1 MTELNLHK
9 IEKKILLSL
18 VKHDKIDIDTLA
30 SNTDLSMD
38 NVRRGVEWL
47 KYKGLVSV
55 SINKDS
61 IVQLVSEKSK
71 DDSSNNDKTEN
82 SVNLTL
88 PERRIVASIGSK
100 GQKNVTIG
108 DLAKISRLSNIEF
121 GVGIQNALRNGWL
134 TKAADSLTLTENS
147 EKLSDEETL
156 LEKISKQKKMK
167 LSELNDQELHGFTL
181 LKKRPGYLRETI
193 EKSFN
198 ISLTSEGKKV
208 VPTINIDEQE
218 GIGTITA
225 EILNSGK
232 WKNEK
237 FTEIDVTS
245 PVRSYSIGRTHPLTD
260 IINEIREIFVSMGF
274 SEIEGSTIQSCFWN
288 FDVLFTPQDHPARD
302 MQDTF
307 YISNLTDENI
317 DPVICKKVSNFHTKE
332 WNYDWDIE
340 KSKQT
345 VLRTHTTPVTVKYL
359 SENKLSEGRIFSIG
373 RVFRNEKMSY
383 KHLME
388 FHQIEGVVI
397 GDTVNLRDL
406 MGLQKQFYSKLGLD
420 KVKFWPTYFPY
431 TEPSLQSMV
440 YIDKL
445 GKWIELFGMGMFRPE
460 VTQSVGITNN
470 VLAWGGGLER
480 IAMIRYG
487 LDDVR
492 ELYDNKLSW
501 LRKQPICPL

>member
-18 VKHDKIDIDTLA
+18 VKHDKIDVDTLA

-38 NVRRGVEWL
+38 NVRRGIEWL
-47 KYKGLVSV
+47 KYKGLVTV
-55 SINKDS
+55 SIHKDS
-61 IVQLVSEKSK
+61 IVELVPEKSN
-71 DDSSNNDKTEN
+71 DSSSNNKIKN
-82 SVNLTL
+82 SITLIL
-88 PERRIVASIGSK
+88 PERRIVDSIRSK
-100 GQKNVTIG
+100 SQKAITISN
-108 DLAKISRLSNIEF
+108 LAKISGLSNIEF
-121 GVGIQNALRNGWL
+121 GVGVQNALRNGWL
-134 TKAADSLTLTENS
+134 TKAANTLNLTETS
-147 EKLSDEETL
+147 EKLSHEESL
-156 LEKISKQKKMK
+156 LEKISKQKKIK
-167 LSELNDQELHGFTL
+167 LSELNEQELRGFTL

-198 ISLTSEGKKV
+198 ISLTNEGKKI
-208 VPTINIDEQE
+208 VPTIRKDEQD

-232 WKNEK
+232 WRNER
-237 FTEIDVTS
+237 FTEIDVSS
-245 PVRSYSIGRTHPLTD
+245 PVRSYGMGRTHPLTD

-274 SEIEGSTIQSCFWN
+274 SEIEGPTIQSCFWN

-307 YISNLTDENI
+307 YISNFIDENI
-317 DPVICKKVSNFHTKE
+317 DPIISKQVSTFHTKE

-345 VLRTHTTPVTVKYL
+345 VLRTHTTPVTVKFL
-359 SENKLSEGRIFSIG
+359 SESKLREGRIFSIG

-388 FHQIEGVVI
+388 FHQIEGIVI
-397 GDTVNLRDL
+397 GETVNLRDL

-445 GKWIELFGMGMFRPE
+445 GKWVELFGMGMFRPE

-480 IAMIRYG
+480 IAMMRYG

-501 LRKQPICPL
+501 LRKQPLCPL

>member
-18 VKHDKIDIDTLA
+18 VKHDKTDIEKLA
-30 SNTDLSMD
+30 SITNLSLD
-38 NVRRGVEWL
+38 NVRRGIEWL
-47 KYKGLVSV
+47 KYKGMVSV
-55 SINKDS
+55 SVHKDS
-61 IVQLVSEKSK
+61 TVQLISERSNDRRPSNKPHVS
-71 DDSSNNDKTEN
+71 DK
-82 SVNLTL
+82 LTL
-88 PERRIVASIGSK
+88 PERRIVNLIK
-100 GQKNVTIG
+100 NKHQKNIKIG
-108 DLAKISRLSNIEF
+108 ELAKLCSMSNIEF
-121 GVGIQNALRNGWL
+121 SVGIQNALRNGWL
-134 TKAADSLTLTENS
+134 NKAEDTLKITDNS
-147 EKLSDEETL
+147 ENLSLEETL
-156 LEKISKQKKMK
+156 LEKISRLKKIK
-167 LSELNDQELHGFTL
+167 HSELSDKELHGFTL
-181 LKKRPGYLRETI
+181 LKKRPGYLKEII
-193 EKSFN
+193 EKTFD
-198 ISLTSEGKKV
+198 ISLTNEGKKV
-208 VPTINIDEQE
+208 ASNIKNDSEG
-218 GIGTITA
+218 GIGAITS
-225 EILNSGK
+225 EILTTGK
-232 WKNEK
+232 WKTKK

-245 PVRSYSIGRTHPLTD
+245 PVRSYAMGRTHPLTD

-307 YISNLTDENI
+307 YLSNLTDEEI
-317 DPVICKKVSNFHTKE
+317 DSVISNKVSKFHKTE

-345 VLRTHTTPVTVKYL
+345 VLRTHTTPVTIKYL
-359 SENKLSEGRIFSIG
+359 SKNKLNSGRIFSIG

-388 FHQIEGVVI
+388 FHQVEGIVI
-397 GDTVNLRDL
+397 GKTVNLRDL
-406 MGLQKQFYSKLGLD
+406 MGLQKQFYSKLGLE

-440 YIDKL
+440 FIDKL
-445 GKWIELFGMGMFRPE
+445 GKWVELFGMGMFRPE
-460 VTQSVGITNN
+460 VTQSVGILNN

-501 LRKQPICPL
+501 LRMQPICPL

>member
-18 VKHDKIDIDTLA
+18 VKHDKIDIETLA
-30 SNTDLSMD
+30 SNTNLSLD
-38 NVRRGVEWL
+38 NVRRGIEWL

-55 SINKDS
+55 FIKKDS
-61 IVQLVSEKSK
+61 IVHLVAEKLNDGSSK
-71 DDSSNNDKTEN
+71 DKIDG
-82 SVNLTL
+82 SVRLTL
-88 PERRIVASIGSK
+88 PERRIVNSIK
-100 GQKNVTIG
+100 NNGQNTIRIG

-121 GVGIQNALRNGWL
+121 GVGTQNALRNGWL
-134 TKAADSLTLTENS
+134 TKAADTMSLTENS
-147 EKLSDEETL
+147 EKPSDEEIL
-156 LEKISKQKKMK
+156 LEKISKLKKMK
-167 LSELNDQELHGFTL
+167 LSELSDQDLRGFTL

-193 EKSFN
+193 EKSFS
-198 ISLTSEGKKV
+198 ISLTDEGKKV
-208 VPTINIDEQE
+208 IPSIKNDLQE
-218 GIGTITA
+218 GISAITA
-225 EILNSGK
+225 EIINSGK
-232 WKNEK
+232 WKKEK
-237 FTEIDVTS
+237 FTEIDVSS
-245 PVRSYSIGRTHPLTD
+245 PVRSYVMGRTHPLTD
-260 IINEIREIFVSMGF
+260 IINEIREIFISMGF

-307 YISNLTDENI
+307 YISNLIDENI
-317 DPVICKKVSNFHTKE
+317 DPIISKQVANFHAME

-345 VLRTHTTPVTVKYL
+345 VLRTHTTPVTIRYL
-359 SENKLSEGRIFSIG
+359 SKSKLSEGRIFSIG

-388 FHQIEGVVI
+388 FHQIEGIVI
-397 GDTVNLRDL
+397 GETVNLRDL
-406 MGLQKQFYSKLGLD
+406 MGLQEQFYSKLGLD

-445 GKWIELFGMGMFRPE
+445 GKWVELFGMGMFRPE

-501 LRKQPICPL
+501 LRMQPICPL

>member
-18 VKHDKIDIDTLA
+18 VKHQKIDIEKLA
-30 SNTDLSMD
+30 SITNLSLD
-38 NVRRGVEWL
+38 NVRRGIEWL
-47 KYKGLVSV
+47 KYKGMLSVSV
-55 SINKDS
+55 HKDS
-61 IVQLVSEKSK
+61 IVQLISERSNDAHPSDKPH
-71 DDSSNNDKTEN
+71 DSD
-82 SVNLTL
+82 NLTL
-88 PERRIVASIGSK
+88 PERRIVNTIKSTH
-100 GQKNVTIG
+100 QKNIRIG
-108 DLAKISRLSNIEF
+108 DLAKLCGMSNIEF
-121 GVGIQNALRNGWL
+121 SVGLQNALRNGWL
-134 TKAADSLTLTENS
+134 SKVADTLKITDNS
-147 EKLSDEETL
+147 EKLSLEETL
-156 LEKISKQKKMK
+156 LEKISSLKKIK
-167 LSELNDQELHGFTL
+167 LSELSDKELHGFTL
-181 LKKRPGYLRETI
+181 LKKRPGYLKETI
-193 EKSFN
+193 EKTFD
-198 ISLTSEGKKV
+198 ISLTNEGRKV
-208 VPTINIDEQE
+208 ASNIKSDGEE
-218 GIGTITA
+218 GIGAITS
-225 EILNSGK
+225 EIISTGR

-245 PVRSYSIGRTHPLTD
+245 PVRSYEMGRTHPLTE

-307 YISNLTDENI
+307 YLSDLTDEEI
-317 DPVICKKVSNFHTKE
+317 DPVISNKVSHFHKTE
-332 WNYDWDIE
+332 WSYDWDIE

-345 VLRTHTTPVTVKYL
+345 VLRTHTTPVTIKYL
-359 SENKLSEGRIFSIG
+359 SESKLNSGRIFSIG

-388 FHQIEGVVI
+388 FHQIEGIVI
-397 GDTVNLRDL
+397 GETVNLRDL
-406 MGLQKQFYSKLGLD
+406 MGLQKQFYSKLGLE

-445 GKWIELFGMGMFRPE
+445 GKWVELFGMGMFRPE
-460 VTQSVGITNN
+460 VTQSVGISNN

-501 LRKQPICPL
+501 LRMQPICPL

>member
-18 VKHDKIDIDTLA
+18 VNQDKIDIETLA
-30 SNTDLSMD
+30 SKTSLSLD
-38 NVRRGVEWL
+38 NVRRGIEWL

-55 SINKDS
+55 FINKDS
-61 IVQLVSEKSK
+61 IVQLVSEKSNDGSSK
-71 DDSSNNDKTEN
+71 DKTDDSVS
-82 SVNLTL
+82 LTL
-88 PERRIVASIGSK
+88 PERRIVDSIK
-100 GQKNVTIG
+100 NNGQNAIRIG

-121 GVGIQNALRNGWL
+121 SVGIQNALRNGWL
-134 TKAADSLTLTENS
+134 TKDADTMNLTENS
-147 EKLSDEETL
+147 EKLSHEEIL
-156 LEKISKQKKMK
+156 LEKISKLKKMK
-167 LSELNDQELHGFTL
+167 LSDLTDQELRGFNL
-181 LKKRPGYLRETI
+181 LKKRPGYLKETI
-193 EKSFN
+193 EKSFD
-198 ISLTSEGKKV
+198 ISLTNEGKKL
-208 VPTINIDEQE
+208 VPSIKNDEQE
-218 GIGTITA
+218 GISAITA

-237 FTEIDVTS
+237 FTEIDVSS
-245 PVRSYSIGRTHPLTD
+245 PVRSYAMGRTHPLTD

-274 SEIEGSTIQSCFWN
+274 TEIEGPTIQSCFWN

-307 YISNLTDENI
+307 YISNLIDEDI
-317 DPVICKKVSNFHTKE
+317 DPNISKQVSNFHMME

-359 SENKLSEGRIFSIG
+359 SESKMSEGRIFLIG

-388 FHQIEGVVI
+388 FHQIEGIVI
-397 GDTVNLRDL
+397 GETVNLRDL

-445 GKWIELFGMGMFRPE
+445 GKWVELFGMGMFRPE

-501 LRKQPICPL
+501 LRMQPICPL

>member
-1 MTELNLHK
+1 
-9 IEKKILLSL
+9 
-18 VKHDKIDIDTLA
+18 
-30 SNTDLSMD
+30 
-38 NVRRGVEWL
+38 
-47 KYKGLVSV
+47 V

-61 IVQLVSEKSK
+61 IVQFASEKSN
-71 DDSSNNDKTEN
+71 DDSSSNKTKN
-82 SVNLTL
+82 SNSITL
-88 PERRIVASIGSK
+88 PERRIVDSIRSK
-100 GQKNVTIG
+100 GQKTIAIG
-108 DLAKISRLSNIEF
+108 DLAKISGLSNIEF
-121 GVGIQNALRNGWL
+121 GVGMQNALRNGWL
-134 TKAADSLTLTENS
+134 TKAGDNLNLTQNS
-147 EKLSDEETL
+147 EKPSDEEAL
-156 LEKISKQKKMK
+156 LEKILKQKKMK

-181 LKKRPGYLRETI
+181 LKKRPGYIRETI
-193 EKSFN
+193 EKFFK
-198 ISLTSEGKKV
+198 ISLSSEGKKV
-208 VPTINIDEQE
+208 VPTIKKDEQE

-225 EILNSGK
+225 EILSSGK

-237 FTEIDVTS
+237 FTEIDVSS
-245 PVRSYSIGRTHPLTD
+245 PVRSYGIGRTHPLTD

-274 SEIEGSTIQSCFWN
+274 SEIEGSIIQSCFWN

-317 DPVICKKVSNFHTKE
+317 DPIISKKVSNFHSKE

-340 KSKQT
+340 KSMQT
-345 VLRTHTTPVTVKYL
+345 VLRTHTTPVTIKYL
-359 SENKLSEGRIFSIG
+359 SESKLSEGRIFSIG

-397 GDTVNLRDL
+397 GETVNLRDL
-406 MGLQKQFYSKLGLD
+406 MGLQKQFYSKLGLN

-440 YIDKL
+440 FIDKL

-492 ELYDNKLSW
+492 ELYENKLSW

>member
-18 VKHDKIDIDTLA
+18 VKHDKIDIEKLA
-30 SNTDLSMD
+30 SITNLSLD
-38 NVRRGVEWL
+38 NVRRGIEWL
-47 KYKGLVSV
+47 KYKGMLSVSV
-55 SINKDS
+55 HKDS
-61 IVQLVSEKSK
+61 IVQLISEKS
-71 DDSSNNDKTEN
+71 NDVHPSDKPHV
-82 SVNLTL
+82 SDNLTL
-88 PERRIVASIGSK
+88 PERRIVNAMKSK
-100 GQKNVTIG
+100 HQKNIKIG
-108 DLAKISRLSNIEF
+108 ELAKLCSMSNIEF
-121 GVGIQNALRNGWL
+121 SVGIQNALRNGWL
-134 TKAADSLTLTENS
+134 SKVADTLKITDNS
-147 EKLSDEETL
+147 EKLSLEETL
-156 LEKISKQKKMK
+156 LEKISSLKKIK
-167 LSELNDQELHGFTL
+167 LSELSDKELHGFTL
-181 LKKRPGYLRETI
+181 LKKRPGYLKETT
-193 EKSFN
+193 EKNFD
-198 ISLTSEGKKV
+198 ISLTNEGKKV
-208 VPTINIDEQE
+208 ASNIKNDGEE
-218 GIGTITA
+218 GIGAITS
-225 EILNSGK
+225 EIISTGK

-245 PVRSYSIGRTHPLTD
+245 PVRSYAMGRTHPLTE

-274 SEIEGSTIQSCFWN
+274 SEIEGLTIQSCFWN

-307 YISNLTDENI
+307 YLSDLTDKEI
-317 DPVICKKVSNFHTKE
+317 DPVISNKVSHFHKTE
-332 WNYDWDIE
+332 WSYDWDIE

-345 VLRTHTTPVTVKYL
+345 VLRTHTTPVTIKYL
-359 SENKLSEGRIFSIG
+359 SESKLNSGRIFSIG

-388 FHQIEGVVI
+388 FHQIEGIVI
-397 GDTVNLRDL
+397 GETVNLRDL
-406 MGLQKQFYSKLGLD
+406 MGLQKQFYSKLGLE

-445 GKWIELFGMGMFRPE
+445 GKWVELFGMGMLRPE
-460 VTQSVGITNN
+460 VTQSVGILNN

-501 LRKQPICPL
+501 LRMQPICPL

>member
-18 VKHDKIDIDTLA
+18 VKHDKSDIEKLA
-30 SNTDLSMD
+30 SITNLSLD
-38 NVRRGVEWL
+38 NVRRGIEWL
-47 KYKGLVSV
+47 KYKGMVSV
-55 SINKDS
+55 SVHKDS
-61 IVQLVSEKSK
+61 TVQLISERSNDGRPSDKLHVS
-71 DDSSNNDKTEN
+71 D
-82 SVNLTL
+82 NLTL
-88 PERRIVASIGSK
+88 PERRIVNAIK
-100 GQKNVTIG
+100 NKHQKNIKIG
-108 DLAKISRLSNIEF
+108 ELAKLCSMSNIEF
-121 GVGIQNALRNGWL
+121 SVGIQNALRNGWL
-134 TKAADSLTLTENS
+134 NKAEDTLKITDNS
-147 EKLSDEETL
+147 ENLSLEETL
-156 LEKISKQKKMK
+156 LEKISRLNKIK
-167 LSELNDQELHGFTL
+167 LSELSDKELHGFTL
-181 LKKRPGYLRETI
+181 LKKRPGYLKETI
-193 EKSFN
+193 EKTFE
-198 ISLTSEGKKV
+198 ISLTNEGKKV
-208 VPTINIDEQE
+208 ASNIKNDGEE
-218 GIGTITA
+218 GIGAITS
-225 EILNSGK
+225 EILSTGK
-232 WKNEK
+232 WKNKK

-245 PVRSYSIGRTHPLTD
+245 PVRSYAMGRTHPLTD

-274 SEIEGSTIQSCFWN
+274 SEIEGSTIQSSFWN

-307 YISNLTDENI
+307 YLSNLTDDEEI
-317 DPVICKKVSNFHTKE
+317 DPVISNKVSNFHKAE
-332 WNYDWDIE
+332 WSYDWDIE

-345 VLRTHTTPVTVKYL
+345 VLRTHTTPVTIKYL
-359 SENKLSEGRIFSIG
+359 SKSKLNSGRIFSIG

-388 FHQIEGVVI
+388 FHQIEGIVI
-397 GDTVNLRDL
+397 GKTVNLRDL
-406 MGLQKQFYSKLGLD
+406 MGLQKQFYSKLGLE

-445 GKWIELFGMGMFRPE
+445 GKWVELFGMGMFRPE
-460 VTQSVGITNN
+460 VTRSVGILNN

-501 LRKQPICPL
+501 LRMQPICPL

>member
-18 VKHDKIDIDTLA
+18 VKHDKIDIEKLA
-30 SNTDLSMD
+30 SITNLSVD
-38 NVRRGVEWL
+38 NVRRGIERL
-47 KYKGLVSV
+47 KYKGMLSVSV
-55 SINKDS
+55 HKDS
-61 IVQLVSEKSK
+61 IVQLISEKS
-71 DDSSNNDKTEN
+71 NDVHPSDKPHV
-82 SVNLTL
+82 SDNLTL
-88 PERRIVASIGSK
+88 PERRIANAMKSK
-100 GQKNVTIG
+100 HQKNIKIG
-108 DLAKISRLSNIEF
+108 ELAKLCSMSNIEF
-121 GVGIQNALRNGWL
+121 SVGIQNALRNGWL
-134 TKAADSLTLTENS
+134 SKVADTLKITDNS
-147 EKLSDEETL
+147 EKLSLEETL
-156 LEKISKQKKMK
+156 LEKISSLKKIK
-167 LSELNDQELHGFTL
+167 LSELSDKELHGFTL
-181 LKKRPGYLRETI
+181 LKKRPGYLKETT
-193 EKSFN
+193 EKTFD
-198 ISLTSEGKKV
+198 ISLTNEGKKV
-208 VPTINIDEQE
+208 ASNIKNDGEE
-218 GIGTITA
+218 GIGAITS
-225 EILNSGK
+225 EIISTGK

-245 PVRSYSIGRTHPLTD
+245 PVRSYAMGRTHPLTE

-274 SEIEGSTIQSCFWN
+274 SEIEGLTIQSCFWN

-307 YISNLTDENI
+307 YLSDLTDDEI
-317 DPVICKKVSNFHTKE
+317 DPVISNKVSHFHKTE
-332 WNYDWDIE
+332 WSYDWDIE
-340 KSKQT
+340 KSKQI
-345 VLRTHTTPVTVKYL
+345 VLRTHTTPVTIKYL
-359 SENKLSEGRIFSIG
+359 SESKLNSGRIFSIG

-388 FHQIEGVVI
+388 FHQIEGIVI
-397 GDTVNLRDL
+397 GETVNLRDL
-406 MGLQKQFYSKLGLD
+406 MGLQKQFYSKLGLE

-445 GKWIELFGMGMFRPE
+445 GKWVELFGMGMLRPE
-460 VTQSVGITNN
+460 VTQSVGILNN

-501 LRKQPICPL
+501 LRMQPICPL

>member
-18 VKHDKIDIDTLA
+18 VKHDKIDIETLA
-30 SNTDLSMD
+30 SNTNLSLD
-38 NVRRGVEWL
+38 NVRRGIEWL

-55 SINKDS
+55 FINKDS
-61 IVQLVSEKSK
+61 IVQLVSEKSNDGSSK
-71 DDSSNNDKTEN
+71 DKTDDSVS
-82 SVNLTL
+82 LTL
-88 PERRIVASIGSK
+88 PERRIVDSIK
-100 GQKNVTIG
+100 NNGQNAIRIG

-121 GVGIQNALRNGWL
+121 SVGIQNALRNGWL
-134 TKAADSLTLTENS
+134 TKDADTMNLTENS
-147 EKLSDEETL
+147 EKLSHEEIL
-156 LEKISKQKKMK
+156 LEKISKLKKMK
-167 LSELNDQELHGFTL
+167 LSDLTHQELRGFNL
-181 LKKRPGYLRETI
+181 LKKRPGYLKETI
-193 EKSFN
+193 EKSFD
-198 ISLTSEGKKV
+198 ISLTNEGKKL
-208 VPTINIDEQE
+208 VPSIKNDDQE
-218 GIGTITA
+218 GISAITA

-237 FTEIDVTS
+237 FTEIDVSS
-245 PVRSYSIGRTHPLTD
+245 PVRSYAMGRTHPLTD
-260 IINEIREIFVSMGF
+260 IINEIREIFVSLGF
-274 SEIEGSTIQSCFWN
+274 TEIEGPTIQSCFWN

-307 YISNLTDENI
+307 YISNLIDEDI
-317 DPVICKKVSNFHTKE
+317 DPNISKQVSNFHAME
-332 WNYDWDIE
+332 WSYDWDIE

-359 SENKLSEGRIFSIG
+359 SESKMSEGRIFSIG

-388 FHQIEGVVI
+388 FHQIEGIVI
-397 GDTVNLRDL
+397 GEKVNLRDL

-445 GKWIELFGMGMFRPE
+445 GKWVELFGMGMFRPE

-501 LRKQPICPL
+501 LRMQPICQL

>member
-1 MTELNLHK
+1 MTELSLHK
-9 IEKKILLSL
+9 IEKKILQSL
-18 VKHDKIDIDTLA
+18 VKHDEIDIDTLA
-30 SNTDLSMD
+30 LNTNLSLD
-38 NVRRGVEWL
+38 NVRRGIEWL

-55 SINKDS
+55 STSKDS
-61 IVQLVSEKSK
+61 VIQLISEKSN
-71 DDSSNNDKTEN
+71 DSSPKNKKDNLI
-82 SVNLTL
+82 NLTL
-88 PERRIVASIGSK
+88 PERRIVDSIKNK
-100 GQKNVTIG
+100 GQKTIKIG
-108 DLAKISRLSNIEF
+108 DLAKTSKLSNIEF
-121 GVGIQNALRNGWL
+121 SVGIQNALRNGWL
-134 TKAADSLTLTENS
+134 TKVSDSLNLTENS
-147 EKLSDEETL
+147 EKLSNEEAL
-156 LEKISKQKKMK
+156 LEKISNLKKIK
-167 LSELNDQELHGFTL
+167 LSQLADQELRVYSL
-181 LKKRPGYLRETI
+181 LKKRPGYLKETV
-193 EKSFN
+193 EKSFD
-198 ISLTSEGKKV
+198 ISLTDEGKKV
-208 VPTINIDEQE
+208 GPRIKSDEQD
-218 GIGTITA
+218 GIGAITV
-225 EILNSGK
+225 EILNNGK

-237 FTEIDVTS
+237 FTEIDVSS
-245 PVRSYSIGRTHPLTD
+245 PVRSYAMGRTHPLTD
-260 IINEIREIFVSMGF
+260 IISEIREIFISMGF

-317 DPVICKKVSNFHTKE
+317 DPIISKKVSNFHATE

-359 SENKLSEGRIFSIG
+359 SESKLTEGRIFSIG

-388 FHQIEGVVI
+388 FHQIEGIVI
-397 GDTVNLRDL
+397 GKSVNLRDL
-406 MGLQKQFYSKLGLD
+406 MGLQKQFYSKLGLN

-445 GKWIELFGMGMFRPE
+445 GKWVELFGMGMFRPE

-492 ELYDNKLSW
+492 ELYDNKLTW
-501 LRKQPICPL
+501 LRMQPICPL

>member
-1 MTELNLHK
+1 
-9 IEKKILLSL
+9 
-18 VKHDKIDIDTLA
+18 
-30 SNTDLSMD
+30 
-38 NVRRGVEWL
+38 
-47 KYKGLVSV
+47 VSV

-61 IVQLVSEKSK
+61 IVQLVSIESN
-71 DDSSNNDKTEN
+71 DNSSNNMTKN
-82 SVNLTL
+82 SVSLTL
-88 PERRIVASIGSK
+88 PERRIVDSIRSK
-100 GQKNVTIG
+100 GQKTITIG
-108 DLAKISRLSNIEF
+108 DLAKISMLSNIEF
-121 GVGIQNALRNGWL
+121 GVGMQKALRNGWL
-134 TKAADSLTLTENS
+134 TKAADTLKLTENS
-147 EKLSDEETL
+147 EKPSDEESL
-156 LEKISKQKKMK
+156 LEKLSKQKKIK
-167 LSELNDQELHGFTL
+167 LSELNDQELEGFTL

-198 ISLTSEGKKV
+198 ISLSGEGKKV
-208 VPTINIDEQE
+208 VATLNKDEKE
-218 GIGTITA
+218 GIGPITA

-232 WKNEK
+232 WKNER
-237 FTEIDVTS
+237 FAEIDVSS
-245 PVRSYSIGRTHPLTD
+245 PVRSYSVGRTHPLTD

-274 SEIEGSTIQSCFWN
+274 SEIQGSTIQSCFWN

-307 YISNLTDENI
+307 YVSNVTDENI
-317 DPVICKKVSNFHTKE
+317 DPIISKKVSNFHTKE
-332 WNYDWDIE
+332 WNYDWNIE

-359 SENKLSEGRIFSIG
+359 SESKMSEGRIFSIG

-388 FHQIEGVVI
+388 FHQIEGIVI
-397 GDTVNLRDL
+397 GESVNLRDL

>member
-18 VKHDKIDIDTLA
+18 VKHDKIDVDTLA

-38 NVRRGVEWL
+38 NVRRGIEWL
-47 KYKGLVSV
+47 KYKGLVAV

-61 IVQLVSEKSK
+61 IVELAPEKSN
-71 DDSSNNDKTEN
+71 DSTSNNKIKN
-82 SVNLTL
+82 SITLTL
-88 PERRIVASIGSK
+88 PERRIVDSIRSK
-100 GQKNVTIG
+100 SQKAITIS
-108 DLAKISRLSNIEF
+108 DLAKISGLSNIEF
-121 GVGIQNALRNGWL
+121 GVGVQNALRNGWL
-134 TKAADSLTLTENS
+134 TKAANTLNLTETS
-147 EKLSDEETL
+147 EKLSYEESL
-156 LEKISKQKKMK
+156 LEKISKQKKIK
-167 LSELNDQELHGFTL
+167 LSELNEQELRGFTL

-198 ISLTSEGKKV
+198 ISLTNEGKKI
-208 VPTINIDEQE
+208 VPTIKKDEQD

-232 WKNEK
+232 WRNKR
-237 FTEIDVTS
+237 FTEIDVSS
-245 PVRSYSIGRTHPLTD
+245 PVRSYGMGRTHPLTD

-274 SEIEGSTIQSCFWN
+274 SEIEGPTIQSCFWN

-307 YISNLTDENI
+307 YISNFTDENI
-317 DPVICKKVSNFHTKE
+317 DPIISKQVSTFHTKE

-345 VLRTHTTPVTVKYL
+345 VLRTHTTPVTVKFL
-359 SENKLSEGRIFSIG
+359 SESKLREGRIFSIG

-388 FHQIEGVVI
+388 FHQIEGIVI
-397 GDTVNLRDL
+397 SETVNLRDL

-445 GKWIELFGMGMFRPE
+445 GKWVELFGMGMFRPE

-480 IAMIRYG
+480 IAMMRYG

-501 LRKQPICPL
+501 LRKQPLCPL

>member
-18 VKHDKIDIDTLA
+18 VNQDKIDIETLA
-30 SNTDLSMD
+30 SKTSLSMD
-38 NVRRGVEWL
+38 NVRRGIEWL
-47 KYKGLVSV
+47 KFKGLVSV
-55 SINKDS
+55 FINQDS
-61 IVQLVSEKSK
+61 IVQLVSEQ
-71 DDSSNNDKTEN
+71 SNDGSLKDKTDG
-82 SVNLTL
+82 SVRLTL
-88 PERRIVASIGSK
+88 PERRIVDSLK
-100 GQKNVTIG
+100 NNGQNVISIG

-121 GVGIQNALRNGWL
+121 SVGIQNALRNGWL
-134 TKAADSLTLTENS
+134 TKDADTMNLTENTETPS
-147 EKLSDEETL
+147 HEEIL
-156 LEKISKQKKMK
+156 LEKISKLKKIK
-167 LSELNDQELHGFTL
+167 LSELTDQELHGFTL
-181 LKKRPGYLRETI
+181 LKKRPGYLKETF
-193 EKSFN
+193 EKSFD
-198 ISLTSEGKKV
+198 ISLTNEGKKV
-208 VPTINIDEQE
+208 VPSIKSDEQE
-218 GIGTITA
+218 GISAITV

-237 FTEIDVTS
+237 FTEIDVSS
-245 PVRSYSIGRTHPLTD
+245 PVRSSVMGRTHPLTD

-274 SEIEGSTIQSCFWN
+274 TEIEGSTIQSCFWN

-307 YISNLTDENI
+307 YISNLIDENI
-317 DPVICKKVSNFHTKE
+317 DPNISKQVSNFHEME

-345 VLRTHTTPVTVKYL
+345 VLRTHTTPVTIKYL
-359 SENKLSEGRIFSIG
+359 SESKLREGRIFSIG

-388 FHQIEGVVI
+388 FHQIEGIVI
-397 GDTVNLRDL
+397 GEAVNLRDL

-420 KVKFWPTYFPY
+420 KLKFWPTYFPY

-445 GKWIELFGMGMFRPE
+445 EKWVELFGMGMFRPE

-492 ELYDNKLSW
+492 DLYDNKLSW
-501 LRKQPICPL
+501 LRVQPICPL